1 MAEVKTSLRPPKV
14 RPDFSKTRLIGT
26 FVEGEDG
33 TKVDLTEYY
42 NPILSLGLSSGNKFR
57 EMETSLNA
65 AGLFIPPYTDE
76 EGVEFMGGPSESD
89 INKFYKEEKPNSPPV
104 RIGEIVLTGDYR
116 GDKDTAAHEFMH
128 RGFETLRNAY
138 STEELEK
145 LIGKTEA
152 GILKNS
158 SYEHF
163 LVQAILEKEYG
174 STDSKYLQDAG
185 LTKESIKK
193 VRKTADSLYDLS
205 NKKLKEIGFYVEKP
219 HGKPRKIE
227 KESFLS
233 SILKKFGFAQGGVVD
248 DMNRQME
255 MFAVGGLSDDGMT
268 RDPVSG
274 NDIPPGSMAEEVRDD
289 IPAQLSEGEYV
300 VPADV
305 VRFFG
310 VRYFEDLRTEAK
322 MGLSNMEANGRI
334 GGEPVPSGGPMA
346 GPTEGALTPEE
357 MAVLSDMGMNVGG
370 FVPQQQPPVQ
380 AIGNTQQ
387 GMDRGYAPGGQVV
400 PMVGAT
406 EGLPTTE
413 GALTKADIT
422 TPAFDQKKLQ
432 QDFGLGYS
440 LFGPTTP
447 TGEVTSMVTLYGP
460 DKQIITLTLPAQQ
473 TEYDRLIKEGYTTKQ
488 AGETVTTETSVGN
501 DDGHSIEKSDMGEG
515 GKRFSEMDATEIQQ
529 AYNNNLKARTV
540 LTGMGLIN
548 PAFALIGQATTNFAN
563 KKIVERMK
571 ALKIDPPEDEG
582 YFKNIVTG
590 AKSLVNDLFGR
601 DEGPK
606 EPAISAAGGT
616 SPAITKEKPPVVKQ
630 SDDGKPADF
639 EGTAEAAEITAA
651 AKASKTSENL
661 QKVKAKSENAYK
673 AATST
678 EKELESTYGVLNKG
692 GFVSKRTKKK
702 KK

>member
-387 GMDRGYAPGGQVV
+387 GMERGYAPGGQVV
-400 PMVGAT
+400 PMAG
-406 EGLPTTE
+406 PTGNLSTT
-413 GALTKADIT
+413 GGGLTKADIT
-422 TPAFDQKKLQ
+422 TPAFDQQKLQ

-571 ALKIDPPEDEG
+571 ALKINPPEDEG

-590 AKSLVNDLFGR
+590 AKSLVNDLFGG
-601 DEGPK
+601 DKDPTKSAVSNSVKTATAIPK
-606 EPAISAAGGT
+606 AEPLVV
-616 SPAITKEKPPVVKQ
+616 EK
-630 SDDGKPADF
+630 SDDGKPTDF
-639 EGTAEAAEITAA
+639 GGTAKAAEITSAA
-651 AKASKTSENL
+651 NKALAETQSSVTAEERTSKKMEDITSGKN
-661 QKVKAKSENAYK
+661 
-673 AATST
+673 TSGQVGF
-678 EKELESTYGVLNKG
+678 YKG
-692 GFVSKRTKKK
+692 GLMKKK
-702 KK
+702 KKKK

>member
-255 MFAVGGLSDDGMT
+255 MFAIGGLSDDGMT

-310 VRYFEDLRTEAK
+310 VKYFEDLRMEAK
-322 MGLSNMEANGRI
+322 MGLSAMEANGRI

-346 GPTEGALTPEE
+346 SGSEEEGLTEEDLAL
-357 MAVLSDMGMNVGG
+357 LSDMGMSMGG
-370 FVPQQQPPVQ
+370 FVPQKPGT
-380 AIGNTQQ
+380 I
-387 GMDRGYAPGGQVV
+387 YANEGTLASKETAVV
-400 PMVGAT
+400 A
-406 EGLPTTE
+406 PTYD
-413 GALTKADIT
+413 K
-422 TPAFDQKKLQ
+422 QKLQ

-440 LFGPTTP
+440 LFGTTP
-447 TGEVTSMVTLYGP
+447 EVTPATNMVTLYSP
-460 DKQIITLTLPAQQ
+460 DGLIIQTFSLPAQQ
-473 TEYDRLIKEGYTTKQ
+473 VEHDAKIAEGWSTTQ
-488 AGETVTTETSVGN
+488 VAVTTQTSVGK
-501 DDGHSIEKSDMGEG
+501 DDSGPKDIFDEEGSKGVPVGKQSLESLKKQLKNLQDGTGAGSFIVNLLSNSKLGMGIQAMTGTSILNTAIKNLQNEIASRAGVG
-515 GKRFSEMDATEIQQ
+515 GTSTNGGGGGGPPVSTITAAQQQNNLNATAANNQTTASTASSGNLSTAEAIQQ
-529 AYNNNLKARTV
+529 AEDSQGVFQAAASAALDPQSEGQQQAAQIVKESTDQEGTYKNLQDVNAD
-540 LTGMGLIN
+540 L
-548 PAFALIGQATTNFAN
+548 A
-563 KKIVERMK
+563 
-571 ALKIDPPEDEG
+571 
-582 YFKNIVTG
+582 NIV
-590 AKSLVNDLFGR
+590 
-601 DEGPK
+601 
-606 EPAISAAGGT
+606 AGG
-616 SPAITKEKPPVVKQ
+616 S
-630 SDDGKPADF
+630 GGF
-639 EGTAEAAEITAA
+639 
-651 AKASKTSENL
+651 KT
-661 QKVKAKSENAYK
+661 
-673 AATST
+673 
-678 EKELESTYGVLNKG
+678 G